1 MTYKERKKIS
11 TEICV
16 FPEALNE
23 AIKKKFGKN
32 TNPYTYYCIDTGTHR
47 TGIDAHKMKKRYT
60 LSDFNTFVEGF
71 MAGNSEL
78 ADRINLHLM
87 DK

>member
-1 MTYKERKKIS
+1 MTSKEIKKIS
-11 TEICV
+11 TEICIY
-16 FPEALNE
+16 PEALNE
-23 AIKKKFGKN
+23 AIKNKFGRKVK
-32 TNPYTYYCIDTGTHR
+32 PYTFYCIDTGIHR
-47 TGIDAHKMKKRYT
+47 TSIEAHKMKKGYT

-71 MAGNSEL
+71 MAGNAEL